1 MIPEFLR
8 AHLRTLVPDTPEG
21 MFLAAIDVA
30 IVYYFIYR
38 ALVLVRGTRAVQ
50 TGLGLGLVFLLY
62 YVARLMGLVT
72 VYSVLDALWGSLIL
86 ILVIIFQADIRRALT
101 RMGRQRAWFLGFE
114 TRESAEVIDHV
125 VEATKLLGAKR
136 IGALIVFE
144 REASLDEFVEEGT
157 KLDATVSAALLYS
170 LFIPSYENPVHDGA
184 AVIRKNRLAQAGAF
198 LPLTANPK
206 LEKTLG
212 TRHRAAIGIT
222 EETDAVVVVVSEER
236 GTISLCFNGNI
247 ARNLDPSTLKSALEG
262 LLHRRRP
269 APTRRGLR
277 NEAAARTV
285 PPERPAKVRVESV
298 AKSEADG

>member
-8 AHLRTLVPDTPEG
+8 AHLRSLVPDTPEG
-21 MFLAAIDVA
+21 TLLAAIDIA
-30 IVYYFIYR
+30 IVFFFIYR

-62 YVARLMGLVT
+62 YAARLLGLVT

-86 ILVIIFQADIRRALT
+86 ILVVIFQADIRRALT
-101 RMGRQRAWFLGFE
+101 RMGRQRAWFWGLE
-114 TRESAEVIDHV
+114 SRESAEVIDHV
-125 VEATKLLGAKR
+125 VEATKLLAAKR

-157 KLDATVSAALLYS
+157 KLDATVSTALLYS

-184 AVIRKNRLAQAGAF
+184 AVLRKNRLSQAGAF

-247 ARNLDPSTLKSALEG
+247 ARNLDQSTLKSALEG

-269 APTRRGLR
+269 APSRKALR
-277 NEAAARTV
+277 NDAVRTT
-285 PPERPAKVRVESV
+285 PPERGAKVRVDPL
-298 AKSEADG
+298 AKPEAD

>member
-1 MIPEFLR
+1 MIPELLR
-8 AHLRTLVPDTPEG
+8 SHLSALIPDTSEEALLA
-21 MFLAAIDVA
+21 FLDIF
-30 IVYYFIYR
+30 IVYYIIYR

-62 YVARLMGLVT
+62 YVARLAHLVT
-72 VYSVLDALWGSLIL
+72 VYSLLDTLWGSLII
-86 ILVIIFQADIRRALT
+86 ILVVIFQADIRRALS
-101 RMGRQRAWFLGFE
+101 RMGRQRAWFWGLE
-114 TRESAEVIDHV
+114 SRESEEVIDQV

-144 REASLDEFVEEGT
+144 RDASLEEFVEEGT
-157 KLDATVSAALLYS
+157 KLDSTVSAALLYS
-170 LFIPSYENPVHDGA
+170 MFIPSYENPVHDGA
-184 AVIRKNRLAQAGAF
+184 AIISKNRIQQAGAF

-262 LLHRRRP
+262 LLVRRRAQQPQRRSLLRRQAGP
-269 APTRRGLR
+269 AAEP
-277 NEAAARTV
+277 
-285 PPERPAKVRVESV
+285 VRVDPV
-298 AKSEADG
+298 AKRETE